1 MTNTAPNIERNTT
14 ATDKAVIAAS
24 PAGSARPARAKGSG
38 RPAKP
43 TRRKE
48 TARRPAVASKTS
60 KTDQVLR
67 LLRHARDASIAD
79 ISTATGWQPHSVRGF
94 LSGTVKKRLG
104 LNVISEK
111 DKNGVRRY
119 RVVEDGAA

>member
-1 MTNTAPNIERNTT
+1 VTNTAPKIERNTT

-24 PAGSARPARAKGSG
+24 PAGSARPARTKGG

-43 TRRKE
+43 ISRKE

-119 RVVEDGAA
+119 RVVENGAA